1 MHSCVR
7 KILPRSRKRYEYV
20 YSVIDHESQNDEPV
34 GGTHPNSYFGGT
46 PPPPRL
52 NVMDFLK
59 NRANFVKQDIV
70 YSRINDPVVPKVP
83 KLKLR

>member
-1 MHSCVR
+1 MTSPLAAHTR
-7 KILPRSRKRYEYV
+7 IAILGV
-20 YSVIDHESQNDEPV
+20 
-34 GGTHPNSYFGGT
+34 
-46 PPPPRL
+46 PPPRL

-83 KLKLR
+83 KFKLR